1 MVVATM
7 VVVRSGAVAET
18 STELHTCFI
27 MSYVVK
33 PETPFETAGN
43 EVFRTSLRC
52 FNETDHR
59 SRMHQSDLQE
69 GREICKF
76 KTCSKKV

>member
-33 PETPFETAGN
+33 PETLFETARIEVRSVQN
-43 EVFRTSLRC
+43 ESQMF
-52 FNETDHR
+52 E
-59 SRMHQSDLQE
+59 
-69 GREICKF
+69 
-76 KTCSKKV
+76 